1 MGFGCFFESLNKNE
15 FSEHTLKRMT
25 IMKTFLKYL
34 IFTVILIPVFFS
46 CTEPTPMSG
55 SGVLKGKISI
65 GPICPVERIPPDPAC
80 LPTMETYKAWA
91 TAVWTLDK
99 KAKVATLD
107 PNLDGTYQIELP
119 VGNYMI
125 DFDVARTGRIGGS
138 NILPALISIAL
149 GDTTNFNIDIDTGI
163 R

>member
-1 MGFGCFFESLNKNE
+1 MSFESLNNNE
-15 FSEHTLKRMT
+15 FSEPIISERT

-34 IFTVILIPVFFS
+34 ILIVILIPVFFS
-46 CTEPTPMSG
+46 CTEQSPMGG

-65 GPICPVERIPPDPAC
+65 GPICPVERNPPDPAC

-99 KAKVATLD
+99 KTKVATLD

-149 GDTTNFNIDIDTGI
+149 GDTTNLDINIDTGI